1 MGQKI
6 ILWGS
11 IIFIIYLFDVETLK
25 WASIMSPFKN
35 YRKITG
41 KIKSKIEITSNAT
54 SNATSNVTR
63 NVTRNIA
70 STMTR
75 NRSLDAKNKI
85 MKISTLMVQGTT
97 SDAGKSTVVAALC
110 RLLYRQGVRVVPL
123 KPQNMALNSAV
134 TIDGGEIGRAQALQA
149 LAASL
154 PAHTDMNPVL
164 LKPSSDTGAQVIIH
178 GHVRADM
185 NARDYHQYKTIAM
198 SAVLESYARLQS
210 NYDAIIVEGAGS
222 PAEVN
227 LRERDIANMG
237 FAEAVD
243 CPVILVADIDRGGV
257 FAHFLGT
264 LACLSESEQ
273 KRIVGFVINRF
284 RGDISLLEPG
294 LTWLEEKTGKPV
306 LAVLPYLHGLQLDAE
321 DAIQSSQSSQSA
333 NSKFKIIVPVI
344 PRISNHTDFDALRA
358 HPDVDLQFI
367 SIGTPIPAADL
378 IILPGSKNTRA
389 DLTFLQE
396 QGWQAA
402 IEKHLRYGGKVIG
415 ICGGYQ
421 MLGQIVSDPHG
432 VEGAPGDSAGLGL
445 LDITTELTAE
455 KRLEEVS
462 GTCAFTDVPVAVMGY
477 EIHMG
482 ITYASNDTLPAFKI
496 KGDDEGA
503 RSPDDLILGTY
514 LHGLFDHPDACH
526 ALLQWAGLQSEL
538 KPDLAA
544 LREKSIDRIA
554 DACIPLLQALQ
565 AL

>member
-1 MGQKI
+1 M
-6 ILWGS
+6 
-11 IIFIIYLFDVETLK
+11 
-25 WASIMSPFKN
+25 N
-35 YRKITG
+35 
-41 KIKSKIEITSNAT
+41 
-54 SNATSNVTR
+54 
-63 NVTRNIA
+63 
-70 STMTR
+70 
-75 NRSLDAKNKI
+75 
-85 MKISTLMVQGTT
+85 ISTLMVQGTT

-110 RLLYRQGVRVVPL
+110 RLLHRQGVRVVPF

-149 LAASL
+149 LAAGL
-154 PAHTDMNPVL
+154 PPHTDMNPVL

-178 GHVRADM
+178 GKVRADM
-185 NARDYHQYKTIAM
+185 QARDYHQYKTVAM
-198 SAVLESYARLQS
+198 DAVLASYERLQHD
-210 NYDAIIVEGAGS
+210 YEAIIVEGAGS

-227 LRERDIANMG
+227 LRDRDIANMG

-264 LACLSESEQ
+264 LACLSASEQ
-273 KRIVGFVINRF
+273 NRIVGFVINRF
-284 RGDISLLEPG
+284 RGDVSLLTPG

-306 LAVLPYLHGLQLDAE
+306 LAVLPYLHGLHLDAE
-321 DAIQSSQSSQSA
+321 DAIQSSQT
-333 NSKFKIIVPVI
+333 NHGKFKVIVPVI

-367 SIGTPIPAADL
+367 GLGERIPGADL

-389 DLTFLQE
+389 DLTFLVE
-396 QGWQAA
+396 QGWQSA

-421 MLGQIVSDPHG
+421 MLGQVVSDPHG
-432 VEGAPGDSAGLGL
+432 VEGEPGDTAGLGL

-455 KRLEEVS
+455 KRLEQVT
-462 GTCAFTDVPVAVMGY
+462 GTCLFGQSQASVSGY

-482 ITYASNDTLPAFKI
+482 ITYASNETLPVFHI
-496 KGDDEGA
+496 QGTDEGA

-526 ALLQWAGLQSEL
+526 ALLTWAGLASDL
-538 KPDLAA
+538 KPDLGM
-544 LREKSIDRIA
+544 LREQSIDRLA
-554 DACIPLLQALQ
+554 DACAPLLAALQ
-565 AL
+565 NL